1 LCFVGRQQLKLS
13 LYLDAEDLSQ
23 LLENMAVDVLVSGKV
38 NLPSSVQKDIDSV
51 TLDSVNTVCV
61 CS

>member
-1 LCFVGRQQLKLS
+1 MFVGRQQLKLS
-13 LYLDAEDLSQ
+13 LYLDAQDLSQ

-38 NLPSSVQKDIDSV
+38 NLPSTIEKDIDSV

>member
-1 LCFVGRQQLKLS
+1 MVFVGRQQLKLS

-38 NLPSSVQKDIDSV
+38 NLPSSVEKDIDSV
-51 TLDSVNTVCV
+51 TLDSVNTVCI